1 MAAKQKP
8 LTRQEAEERAES
20 AIRQDDIVVYDA
32 VASCGLIVGN
42 TPPKQLLRIVTDFIM
57 EE

>member
-1 MAAKQKP
+1 M
-8 LTRQEAEERAES
+8 TREEAEYRARN
-20 AIRQDDIVVYDA
+20 AIEYDAIIVYDA
-32 VASCGLIVGN
+32 CANLGLMVGN